1 MSKVTVNF
9 SASVQ
14 EGIPSEIRSCK
25 PYVFQHK
32 ETGRKCVALKTGMG
46 SFIFFGDDEGDI
58 SYTSESEA
66 SIQWVDDKYSVLH
79 GEKATVLL
87 EVD

>member
-1 MSKVTVNF
+1 MSKITVNF
-9 SASVQ
+9 STPVQ

-32 ETGRKCVALKTGMG
+32 GTGRKCVALKTGMG
-46 SFIFFGDDEGDI
+46 SFIFFGDGDQDI
-58 SYTSESEA
+58 TYTAESEQ
-66 SIQWVDDKYSVLH
+66 SIQWVDDNYVVLC
-79 GEKATVLL
+79 GEQATVLL

>member
-1 MSKVTVNF
+1 MSKVTVSF

-32 ETGRKCVALKTGMG
+32 ETGRKCVALKTGMDC
-46 SFIFFGDDEGDI
+46 FIFFGDDGQYI
-58 SYTSESEA
+58 TYTSESKT
-66 SIQWVDDKYSVLH
+66 SIQWVDDNYVVLY

>member
-1 MSKVTVNF
+1 MSKVTVNI
-9 SASVQ
+9 STRVQ
-14 EGIPSEIRSCK
+14 KGIPSQIPSCQ

-32 ETGRKCVALKTGMG
+32 ETGKKCVALKTGMD
-46 SFIFFGDDEGDI
+46 SFIFFGADLDI
-58 SYTSESEA
+58 SYTSEFKE
-66 SIQWVDDKYSVLH
+66 SIQWVDANYVVLY

>member
-1 MSKVTVNF
+1 MSKVTVDIRTH
-9 SASVQ
+9 VQ
-14 EGIPSEIRSCK
+14 EGIPSQIPSCQ

-32 ETGRKCVALKTGMG
+32 GTGKKCVALKTGRD
-46 SFIFFGDDEGDI
+46 SFIFFGDDDGDI
-58 SYTSESEA
+58 SYTSESKA
-66 SIQWVDDKYSVLH
+66 SIQWVDDNYVVLY

>member
-9 SASVQ
+9 SAGVQ

-32 ETGRKCVALKTGMG
+32 ETGRKCVALKTGMD
-46 SFIFFGDDEGDI
+46 SFIFFGDDGQDI
-58 SYTSESEA
+58 TYTPESQT
-66 SIQWVDDKYSVLH
+66 SIQWVDDNYVVLY

>member
-1 MSKVTVNF
+1 MSKVTVSF

-32 ETGRKCVALKTGMG
+32 ETGRKYVALKTGMDC
-46 SFIFFGDDEGDI
+46 FIFFGVDGQDI
-58 SYTSESEA
+58 TYTPESKT
-66 SIQWVDDKYSVLH
+66 SIQWVDDNYVVLY